1 MKRFWRNYLESN
13 VFFWVFA
20 LSGLVLIVASFVLPP
35 MGNIDNSVLAA
46 VGELDGVIALGAVI
60 KAIDKGVDATFQHN
74 NTSVTITNKEEVEKE
89 GEYEEGE
96 EDDK

>member
-60 KAIDKGVDATFQHN
+60 KAIDKGSSASIKHN
-74 NTSVTITNKEEVEKE
+74 GTELTINGDEQE
-89 GEYEEGE
+89 
-96 EDDK
+96 